1 MKRKVELDKKIMDA
15 ITKINT
21 DFPELSK
28 YISEIP
34 VETDENDEVHCENL
48 TNFLTSLEDIVARYA
63 KTHKGE

>member
-1 MKRKVELDKKIMDA
+1 MDA